1 MNAFVERIESG
12 FVDEV
17 DGVLFRDIKNYLN
30 TKTDV
35 ENVLF
40 TTKIMFENNEELM
53 EFMNKLMKFGY
64 EDMAL
69 DYVENIY
76 DKVTMDFSKLRRYEN
91 SSKQ

>member
-1 MNAFVERIESG
+1 MKAFVERIES
-12 FVDEV
+12 DIEEV
-17 DGVLFRDIKNYLN
+17 EGILYRDIKHLLN
-30 TKTDV
+30 TKIQI

-40 TTKIMFENNEELM
+40 TTKIMFLNNEELM

-76 DKVTMDFSKLRRYEN
+76 DKITMDFSKLKKYEN

>member
-1 MNAFVERIESG
+1 MENFVEKIESNNI
-12 FVDEV
+12 DDV
-17 DGVLFRDIKNYLN
+17 DGILYKDIKHILN
-30 TKTDV
+30 SKIEI

-40 TTKIMFENNEELM
+40 TTRVMFLNNEELM

-91 SSKQ
+91 NSKQ